1 MTDEPIRVLTVTA
14 HPDDTEFGF
23 GGTIARWADEGRLI
37 WYCVATNG
45 NKGTADRSLSPDR
58 LAVIREKEQRAA
70 AKVLG
75 VQDVFFLGY
84 SDGELE
90 DTREFLGQV
99 VRVMRQVRPDVVVTM
114 NPYPVTRFVQH
125 RDHRVAGQVTIDAVY
140 PFARDHL
147 HFPEHISDGLEPHK
161 VGELYISGT
170 ENPDT
175 YVDITDYI
183 DRKIEAL
190 RCHRSQM
197 ENADSP
203 DFAERFKMNA
213 ARSAEPF
220 GVPMAETFRR
230 IEIRR

>member
-1 MTDEPIRVLTVTA
+1 MADEPVRVLTVTA

-37 WYCVATNG
+37 WYCIGTNG
-45 NKGTADRSLSPDR
+45 DKGTSDRSLTPPQ
-58 LAVIREKEQRAA
+58 LAAIRQKEQLAA
-70 AKVLG
+70 AKTLG

-84 SDGELE
+84 PDGELE
-90 DTREFLGQV
+90 ETREFLGKV
-99 VRVMRQVRPDVVVTM
+99 VRVIRQVRPDIVITM

-125 RDHRVAGQVTIDAVY
+125 RDHRIAGQVAIDAVY

-147 HFPEHISDGLEPHK
+147 HFPEHLAEGLEPHK

-170 ENPDT
+170 ESSDT
-175 YVDITDYI
+175 VVDISGYI

-197 ENADSP
+197 QNADTP

-213 ARSAEPF
+213 ARSGEPF
-220 GVPMAETFRR
+220 GVSMAETFRR
-230 IEIRR
+230 IELRR